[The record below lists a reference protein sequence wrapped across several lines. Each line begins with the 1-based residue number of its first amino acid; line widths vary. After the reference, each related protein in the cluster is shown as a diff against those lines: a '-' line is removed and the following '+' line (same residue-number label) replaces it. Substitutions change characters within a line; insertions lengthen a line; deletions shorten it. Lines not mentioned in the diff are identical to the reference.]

1 MMDVHVLTH
10 SRTRP
15 QWLRQC
21 LDSLAG
27 QPCTVHVVPG
37 VEGNIAA
44 GRERGFAL
52 GVHPYLS
59 FVDSDDWV
67 PEGAVQA
74 MLQAMEQGAA
84 AAVGC
89 ERLWLPPGR
98 PGREIRGHHLYVIR
112 RDVLAPHLP
121 GWGQR
126 MRRQQCIAALA
137 SIAPPLLVKR
147 HTYWWRMHDEQTS
160 KRGLAL

>member
-10 SRTRP
+10 SRTRA
-15 QWLRQC
+15 QWLQQC
-21 LDSLAG
+21 LQSLHG
-27 QPCTVHVVPG
+27 PPCTVHVVPG

-59 FVDSDDWV
+59 FVDSDDWL
-67 PEGAVQA
+67 PPGAVQA
-74 MLQAMEQGAA
+74 MLDVMEQGAA
-84 AAVGC
+84 AAVGR
-89 ERLWLPPGR
+89 ERQWLPPGR
-98 PGREIRGHHLYVIR
+98 PGQEIRGHHLYVIR

-126 MRRQQCIAALA
+126 MRQKHCIAALA
-137 SIAPPLLVKR
+137 SVAPPV
-147 HTYWWRMHDEQTS
+147 HVNCHSYWWRMHEQQTS
-160 KRGLAL
+160 RRGLAL